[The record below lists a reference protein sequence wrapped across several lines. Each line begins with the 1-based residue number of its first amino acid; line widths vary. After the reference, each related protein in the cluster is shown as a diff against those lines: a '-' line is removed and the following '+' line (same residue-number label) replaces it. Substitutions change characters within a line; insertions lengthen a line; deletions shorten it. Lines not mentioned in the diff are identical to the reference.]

1 MYWFHI
7 ACLDQNLTPNI
18 LFHIFLR
25 SFLKQCLFSFS
36 SPHPS
41 YPYINCSNNSWVFP
55 YRISN
60 LFIFLFSLLNI
71 PTPPPPPSYTSV
83 LLPWVFFLA
92 IQHADLNS
100 PARDWTC
107 TAPAVEAWSLNHWT
121 TREVPSLSRYSVL
134 IPRAHFSA
142 SSL

>member
-41 YPYINCSNNSWVFP
+41 YPYINFSNNSWVFP

-83 LLPWVFFLA
+83 LLPWVFFW
-92 IQHADLNS
+92 
-100 PARDWTC
+100 P
-107 TAPAVEAWSLNHWT
+107 
-121 TREVPSLSRYSVL
+121 YSMQIL
-134 IPRAHFSA
+134 IPQPGIEPAHPLQWKRGVLTTGPPGK
-142 SSL
+142 SLAFLDTVF